1 MIHELSTESH
11 GDLTPESRAAVASE
25 IFCFMASK
33 MEPVPYGAIL
43 SHVMKSFDAPEKL
56 VSMYV
61 MNSVL
66 LLISAG
72 LLSSNTFE
80 RPDEHTE
87 WLIVEQRTT
96 VSPTRRMTDI
106 CYGRI
111 E

>member
-1 MIHELSTESH
+1 MNRNLSTETH
-11 GDLTPESRAAVASE
+11 GDLTPESRAAVISE
-25 IFCFMASK
+25 IFCFMATK
-33 MEPVPYGAIL
+33 MEPVPYGRIL
-43 SHVMKSFDAPEKL
+43 AHVMETFEAKEEL
-56 VSMYV
+56 VSLYV
-61 MNSVL
+61 MNSVHV
-66 LLISAG
+66 LISAG
-72 LLSSNTFE
+72 LLSSNTFQ

>member
-1 MIHELSTESH
+1 MIRKLSTESH

-25 IFCFMASK
+25 ILCFMAPK
-33 MEPVPYGAIL
+33 MEPVPYGLIL
-43 SHVMKSFDAPEKL
+43 SHVMKTFDAPEKL

-61 MNSVL
+61 MSSVL
-66 LLISAG
+66 HLVSAG

-87 WLIVEQRTT
+87 WLIVEQSTT
-96 VSPTRRMTDI
+96 VSPTRRLTDI
-106 CYGRI
+106 CYGSI